1 MGEILGIG
9 LSHYPGPLVPGR
21 FWARM
26 LARNVKIGRVSPA
39 LFEDKTQWP
48 DAMLAEW
55 ADDEGAAAG
64 EAHEARLLAGYERL
78 REELHR
84 FDPDLVLIWGD
95 DQYENYRRECV
106 PPMAIGI
113 FDSVASRPYMLGRGV
128 FATNENPWGA
138 APEDEL
144 QIKGHPAAATQ
155 LYRAL
160 INEGF
165 EPAYSL
171 AFPHP
176 HGLAHSFNNTVLFL
190 DRERAGFPYP
200 IIPFH
205 VNCYGNALLS
215 TASEAMAEG
224 GEVVTL
230 PPPTPRRCFEVGAA
244 TARFFA
250 ASPWRVALI
259 GSSSFSHGSLTAK
272 HGRLYPDLDA
282 DRARLDDLSAGRWT
296 QWAALTPEAIEN
308 AGQHEILN
316 WVCLAGAMSAVPARC
331 EIVDYVESHLF
342 NSSKCF
348 AVFRPLPKRDANERQ
363 ASEAKSPALS
373 R

>member
-26 LARNVKIGRVSPA
+26 LARNVKIGRVAPA
-39 LFEDKTQWP
+39 LFEDKSQWP

-55 ADDEGAAAG
+55 SDDEGAAAG
-64 EAHEARLLAGYERL
+64 EAHEARLLLGYERL
-78 REELHR
+78 REELDA
-84 FDPDLVLIWGD
+84 FAPDVVLIWGD
-95 DQYENYRRECV
+95 DQYENYKRECV
-106 PPMAIGI
+106 PPWAVGI
-113 FDSVASRPYMLGRGV
+113 FDSVNSRPYQLGRGV
-128 FATNENPWGA
+128 FATDENPWGA
-138 APEDEL
+138 APGDEL
-144 QIKGHPAAATQ
+144 QITGHRAAATQ

-160 INEGF
+160 INDGF

-171 AFPHP
+171 AFTHP

-190 DRERAGFPYP
+190 DRERNGFPYP
-200 IIPFH
+200 VVPIH

-215 TASEAMAEG
+215 TTSEAMAEG

-230 PPPTPRRCFEVGAA
+230 PPPTPRRCFEIGAA

-250 ASPWRVALI
+250 QSPWRVAII
-259 GSSSFSHGSLTAK
+259 GSASFSHGSLTAK

-282 DRARLDDLSAGRWT
+282 DRARVEELSTGRWRA
-296 QWAALTPEAIEN
+296 WAGLSPAEIEN

-316 WVCLAGAMSAVPARC
+316 WVCLAGAMSETSSQC

-348 AVFRPLPKRDANERQ
+348 AVFRPATKG
-363 ASEAKSPALS
+363 K
-373 R
+373 